1 MLRSLTFI
9 VLFFLGITSHAAVS
23 LYSTHTIGKVGT
35 EVTFDIQL
43 NGFTDVIS
51 CQASVNWDPALM
63 KFTGVSDFGIQYLT
77 VADFGTTN
85 ADNGH
90 VRFLWEPDDAVPVT
104 KTDSTIMFRIHFELL
119 SGAGQTTEIIFIDN
133 QFNFPVEFANANFEL
148 LPYSTK
154 SGSVAIYNQPDDVI
168 KIISNPNT
176 SCDAKNPNGS
186 LSASVNG
193 DITNFKFW
201 WYQGIVVKTSPDF
214 IGYNYEQ
221 LMAGDYTLEVIDLN
235 GTVLITGITSAILD
249 APENNADTIAL
260 VLNLSQTSCISA
272 NGILEIN
279 VNKAQPANQYAI
291 SWWKDALEDGNEI
304 IEFQNS
310 YVADPL
316 SAGDYEVKVENSTTG
331 CISYLRAMINQEL
344 PIMTLTFTTT
354 GNQFCKDSVNGTATA
369 ILTDES
375 TFNPLYFWFNEND
388 PIDTANA
395 RYTGKTITNLNAD
408 KYKALVIDKTTE
420 CQTDS
425 VVEVLN
431 IPYYTPATIT
441 QQGDTLFASYAQSNW
456 LLNGSFTNKT
466 GPYIV
471 PDKNGDYSI
480 TFYNEY
486 NCFCTSDPYSFRIT
500 GLENSTRGITVFP
513 NPFTETIR
521 ISNPSGTITS
531 IQIFDSRGRLYFES
545 FDIKNM
551 FTDIRLSASDNGIY
565 FVKILKDNVIE
576 TKKLVRMLDQ

>member
-1 MLRSLTFI
+1 LPFI
-9 VLFFLGITSHAAVS
+9 VLFFLGITSQAAVS

-43 NGFTDVIS
+43 NGFTNIIS
-51 CQASVNWDPALM
+51 CQASLNWDPAFM

-104 KTDSTIMFRIHFELL
+104 KSDSTIIFRIHFELL
-119 SGAGQTTEIIFIDN
+119 SGAGQTTDISFIDN
-133 QFNFPVEFANANFEL
+133 QFNFPVEFANANYEL
-148 LPYSTK
+148 LPYSSST
-154 SGSVAIYNQPDDVI
+154 GTVAIYNQPDDVI

-201 WYQGIVVKTSPDF
+201 WYQGVVVKPSPDF

-221 LMAGDYTLEVIDLN
+221 LTASNYTLEVVDMN
-235 GTVLITGITSAILD
+235 GTLLITDMTSAILD
-249 APENNADTIAL
+249 APVNRADTIAIL
-260 VLNLSQTSCISA
+260 MNLPQTSCIST
-272 NGILEIN
+272 NGKLEIN
-279 VNKAQPANQYAI
+279 VNKTQPTNQYAI
-291 SWWKDALEDGNEI
+291 SWWKGALEDGDEI
-304 IEFQNS
+304 IQFQNS

-316 SAGDYEVKVENSTTG
+316 SAGDYEVKVENSATG
-331 CISYLRAMINQEL
+331 CISYLQTVINDEL
-344 PIMTLTFTTT
+344 PIMTLSFNST

-369 ILTDES
+369 ILANES
-375 TFNPLYFWFNEND
+375 TFDPLYFWLYEND

-395 RYTGKTITNLNAD
+395 RYTGKTITNLNAN
-408 KYKALVIDKTTE
+408 KYKALVIDETTE
-420 CQTDS
+420 CRTDG

-431 IPYYTPATIT
+431 IPYFTPASVT
-441 QQGDTLFASYAQSNW
+441 QEGDTLYASYGQSNW
-456 LLNGSFTNKT
+456 LFNGSFTNKT

-480 TFYNEY
+480 TFYNEF
-486 NCFCTSDPYSFRIT
+486 NCFCTSDPYNFRIT
-500 GLENSTRGITVFP
+500 GLETSAYGITVFP

-531 IQIFDSRGRLYFES
+531 IQIYDSRGRLYFEL
-545 FDIKNM
+545 FDIKNT
-551 FTDIRLSASDNGIY
+551 FTEIRLNASNNGVY

-576 TKKLVRMLDQ
+576 TKKMVRVLAQ